1 MSRGV
6 EVAVGTRRRMSPP
19 LACSGRHPHARWS
32 EAKTM
37 TPEKVREAER
47 ASMATD
53 KKRFDQELLGLKRL
67 VEASR

>member
-1 MSRGV
+1 
-6 EVAVGTRRRMSPP
+6 
-19 LACSGRHPHARWS
+19 
-32 EAKTM
+32 M
-37 TPEKVREAER
+37 TPAKVREAER